1 MFGFKRRKVL
11 TSNQYSVESLYEAVK
26 NHKFTAGTPELFTI
40 AYASVIMFPPL
51 DRNNQIWIEDDKWVK
66 WYKRD
71 QCQKW
76 LVHVA
81 EPLGGGALLKNT
93 ALDEVTGGL
102 AGLSAYFGKT
112 VREAERLVVITA
124 QELDALGL

>member
-11 TSNQYSVESLYEAVK
+11 ARNQYSVESLYEAVK
-26 NHKFTAGTPELFTI
+26 NHKFTAGTPELLTI
-40 AYASVIMFPPL
+40 AYASVITFPPL
-51 DRNNQIWIEDDKWVK
+51 DRNNQVWIEDDKWVK

-81 EPLGGGALLKNT
+81 EPLGGGALLKNM

-112 VREAERLVVITA
+112 VKEAERLVVITA
-124 QELDALGL
+124 QELDSLGL